1 MNKKQKQNLLFI
13 GLFFIGVLI
22 VISIFNELMFVKTSR
37 TCGVFYKVGTSSY
50 IDYFHYKYS
59 VNGREYFGSINKKSL
74 KIKSLD
80 SLKKI
85 TCVEIEYSKYLNSYS
100 IVSDTKVINGL

>member
-1 MNKKQKQNLLFI
+1 MTKKEKRNLLFI
-13 GLFFIGVLI
+13 ALFFIGI
-22 VISIFNELMFVKTSR
+22 FTVIGIFNELMFYKTSR

-50 IDYFHYKYS
+50 IDYYHYKYS
-59 VNGREYFGSINKKSL
+59 VNGDEYFGSINKKSL

-80 SLKKI
+80 SLKQI

-100 IVSDTKVINGL
+100 IVSDIRVIN